1 MPKQYKT
8 CKKQG
13 NNEVD
18 YWVIHPEL
26 HKKFDEVF
34 EDQSKGKE
42 IKEIMGTAAATTKV
56 LSSGKVLGN
65 PIPNNAK
72 QELMQIRQNKYQRDK
87 RGHIID
93 GANDNEVVKGKGKKK
108 NDTVVTK
115 NSFEVFNVQEGEKE
129 TLMITDEK

>member
-1 MPKQYKT
+1 
-8 CKKQG
+8 
-13 NNEVD
+13 
-18 YWVIHPEL
+18 
-26 HKKFDEVF
+26 
-34 EDQSKGKE
+34 
-42 IKEIMGTAAATTKV
+42 
-56 LSSGKVLGN
+56 
-65 PIPNNAK
+65 
-72 QELMQIRQNKYQRDK
+72 MQIRQNKYQRDK